1 MVNGLYNG
9 LENGLQSG
17 VYDNIGIGLH
27 NGTINNE
34 IPINKEITKDGLVLY
49 LDARNPSS
57 YMPSTTKWNDLS
69 GNKNDGTLING
80 PTFNSANGGSIVFD
94 GIDDRVTLNSPSGIN
109 YGNILTA
116 FMWVKLNNYNVV
128 LAGHQSFNHGGY
140 LFHPLSSNLLYT
152 SINGGSPVSING
164 VGILLGVWYHLVVV
178 RNVTSIQWY
187 KNGVSLGTNT
197 SSNGDNIVSSI
208 GSYIGGGFPL
218 NGNIA
223 SVQIYNRALSAS
235 EILQNYNATK
245 GRFGL

>member
-1 MVNGLYNG
+1 M
-9 LENGLQSG
+9 SG
-17 VYDNIGIGLH
+17 RIAYYGNIV
-27 NGTINNE
+27 
-34 IPINKEITKDGLVLY
+34 KDGLI
-49 LDARNPSS
+49 LDLDVAKRDS
-57 YMPSTTKWNDLS
+57 YPGTGTTWSDIS
-69 GNKNDGTLING
+69 GNARTGILTNG
-80 PTFNSANGGSIVFD
+80 PTYSSANAGSIVFD
-94 GIDDRVTLNSPSGIN
+94 GINDRVTLNSPSGIN

-128 LAGHQSFNHGGY
+128 LAGHQSWNSGGY
-140 LFHPLSSNLLYT
+140 LFVPESSNTLYT
-152 SINGGSPVSING
+152 SINGGSPVNING

-208 GSYIGGGFPL
+208 GSYIWGGFPL

-245 GRFGL
+245 GRYGL